1 MNLDL
6 LAVLILATYHL
17 EVHLIQDVYDIML
30 LTLGGTIVLCFLIQV
45 WCDLLISSAI

>member
-6 LAVLILATYHL
+6 LAVMILATYHL

-30 LTLGGTIVLCFLIQV
+30 LTLGGTKIQV